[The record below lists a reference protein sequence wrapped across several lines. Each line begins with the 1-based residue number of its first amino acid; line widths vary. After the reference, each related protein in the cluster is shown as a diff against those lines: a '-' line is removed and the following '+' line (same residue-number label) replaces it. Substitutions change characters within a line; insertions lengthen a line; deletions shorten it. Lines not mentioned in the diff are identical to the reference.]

1 MSTSGQGDHK
11 GVRTTQVGKPNR
23 ESLAPLYL
31 LMSTFLTLWSF
42 KMERLIHWLS
52 VALVSIV
59 LVASP
64 IAASL
69 NDITGVDVPAQVADG
84 GGNPGICCG

>member
-1 MSTSGQGDHK
+1 
-11 GVRTTQVGKPNR
+11 
-23 ESLAPLYL
+23 
-31 LMSTFLTLWSF
+31 
-42 KMERLIHWLS
+42 MERLIHWLS